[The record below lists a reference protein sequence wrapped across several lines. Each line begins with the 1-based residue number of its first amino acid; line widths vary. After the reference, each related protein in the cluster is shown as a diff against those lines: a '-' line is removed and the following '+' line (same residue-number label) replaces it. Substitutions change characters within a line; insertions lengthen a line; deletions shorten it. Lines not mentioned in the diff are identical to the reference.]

1 MMTMKEKF
9 QQVKKLL
16 ATIQSSGEAR
26 KAEENLTIAVR
37 LMREI
42 EGSMLANPY
51 LQEQDLEWIV
61 EFNRGP
67 LWLSAQGRVEDLR
80 KSA

>member
-1 MMTMKEKF
+1 MVTMKEKF

-16 ATIQSSGEAR
+16 TTIQSAQEPR
-26 KAEENLTIAVR
+26 KAEDSLSLAVR

-42 EGSMLANPY
+42 EGSLLANPY
-51 LQEQDLEWIV
+51 LQEQDLEWVV

-67 LWLSAQGRVEDLR
+67 LWSSARGRVQALR
-80 KSA
+80 KTA